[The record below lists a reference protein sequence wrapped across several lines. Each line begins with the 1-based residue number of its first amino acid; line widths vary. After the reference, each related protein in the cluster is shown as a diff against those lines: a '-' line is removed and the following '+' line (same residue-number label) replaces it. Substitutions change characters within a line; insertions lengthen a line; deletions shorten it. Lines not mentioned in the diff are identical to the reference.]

1 MLMEISTMSRLTSRP
16 APTTALTL
24 MPLAWWGLGPVY
36 AAAAV
41 VLGAGFVWLAVRLWR
56 DVTPARARVLFHYSL
71 AYLALLFVALAI
83 DPLIS

>member
-1 MLMEISTMSRLTSRP
+1 VGGAR
-16 APTTALTL
+16 ATARQILLYSVVLAGLTL
-24 MPLAWWGLGPVY
+24 VPLAWRFGPVY
-36 AAAAV
+36 AVSAV

-56 DVTPARARVLFHYSL
+56 DVTAARARVLFHYSL